1 MKIRRKPG
9 LLMERSAFDEAKE
22 QFELARKAIEEEK
35 FTSALAHL
43 ENAFAL
49 HDNPDWHSY
58 VGLCIAKERNEF
70 LVAESLCL
78 ASIEHDDANPVHYL
92 NLGKVYL
99 AAGKKQEALDILR
112 RGMDKGG
119 SERILCLLTQIGIRH
134 LHIFRFL
141 KRSHPLNKYLGRLVR
156 RREIR
161 RRGLP

>member
-1 MKIRRKPG
+1 
-9 LLMERSAFDEAKE
+9 MESSVFDEAKE

-49 HDNPDWHSY
+49 HDTPDWHSY
-58 VGLCIAKERNEF
+58 AGLCIAKERGEF

-78 ASIEHDDANPVHYL
+78 ASIEHDDANTVHYL

-99 AAGKKQEALDILR
+99 AAGKKREALDILR

-119 SERILCLLTQIGIRH
+119 SERILCLLTQIGTRH
-134 LHIFRFL
+134 SQTFHFL
-141 KRSHPLNKYLGRLVR
+141 KRSHPLNKYLGLLVR
-156 RREIR
+156 RRELR
-161 RRGLP
+161 RRGFP